1 MDCAENEF
9 VAQTVYYWNWTTFA
23 TFENS
28 ELSMTNWPGHVW
40 LQKKV
45 LWNTNKV
52 TLEGLLP
59 TFMHRFG
66 WWDFVYFITKP

>member
-40 LQKKV
+40 LQKKSIM
-45 LWNTNKV
+45 K
-52 TLEGLLP
+52 
-59 TFMHRFG
+59 HQ
-66 WWDFVYFITKP
+66 